1 MDILSPQQL
10 EFEFDNA
17 NRKTGFS
24 PSVKIALGNTSQKL
38 TVKSTVINFND
49 ALMKRNKA
57 KENNLYLQIL
67 DSVRDIG

>member
-17 NRKTGFS
+17 NRKTGLS
-24 PSVKIALGNTSQKL
+24 PSVKIVLENTSQKL

-49 ALMKRNKA
+49 ALMKRNKI